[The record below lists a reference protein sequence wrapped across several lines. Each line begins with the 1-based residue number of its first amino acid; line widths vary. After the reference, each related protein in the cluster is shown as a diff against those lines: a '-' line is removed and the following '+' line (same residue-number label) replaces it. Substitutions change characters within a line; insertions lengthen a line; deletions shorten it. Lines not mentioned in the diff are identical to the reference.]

1 MLEDNVFVREDWL
14 KDKANQDT
22 AVKFL
27 KASFEGWIYCR
38 DHQAECVNI
47 VLKNGSLLGRG
58 HQTWQMNEINA
69 LIWPNSRGIGLPPT
83 GALAQTTKIAR
94 TYGVIKSL
102 PKGATNYAYA
112 AKARRAAEEGEGE
125 RHGRLLE
132 EGDRQGHGGREV
144 GEATE
149 KGDPRCPY

>member
-1 MLEDNVFVREDWL
+1 M
-14 KDKANQDT
+14 
-22 AVKFL
+22 KFL

-69 LIWPNSRGIGLPPT
+69 LIWPNPRGIGLPPP
-83 GALAQTTKIAR
+83 GARRADREDREDLRRDQEPAEGR
-94 TYGVIKSL
+94 DELRVRREG
-102 PKGATNYAYA
+102 G
-112 AKARRAAEEGEGE
+112 RAAEEGEGE
-125 RHGRLLE
+125 RHGRLVE
-132 EGDRQGHGGREV
+132 EGDRQGDGGREV
-144 GEATE
+144 DEATE